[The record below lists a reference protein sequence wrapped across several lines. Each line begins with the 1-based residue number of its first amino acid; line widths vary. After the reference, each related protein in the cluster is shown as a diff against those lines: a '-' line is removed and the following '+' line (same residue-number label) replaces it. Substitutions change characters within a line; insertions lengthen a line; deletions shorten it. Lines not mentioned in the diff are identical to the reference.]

1 MICRHLLRV
10 TVTATL
16 GVMLLVLPTEAAT
29 KVTSQPF
36 GKTSD
41 GTPVEIFTLSDGEYE
56 ARIATYGG
64 VLVSL
69 KAPDRNGR
77 VGDIVLGFEQVDG
90 YVANF
95 NGPSDAFFG
104 ALIGRFANRRGH
116 ARFTLDGHQYSL
128 PRNNGG
134 NALHGARVQ

>member
-1 MICRHLLRV
+1 
-10 TVTATL
+10 
-16 GVMLLVLPTEAAT
+16 MLLALPAQSTT

-41 GTPVEIFTLSDGEYE
+41 GIPVEIFTLSDGEYE

-77 VGDIVLGFEQVDG
+77 VGDIVLGFDQVDRLCCQ
-90 YVANF
+90 F
-95 NGPSDAFFG
+95 
-104 ALIGRFANRRGH
+104 
-116 ARFTLDGHQYSL
+116 
-128 PRNNGG
+128 
-134 NALHGARVQ
+134 